1 MTDKKIVEI
10 LYSRVSPENRKIIQ
24 NNINLIFTAPVHNH
38 YCSTIQDGVKLCHID
53 PVTCWSREKVFG
65 TKNACQQFCDQPL
78 IKNFMA
84 ESKFAYLSQEYN
96 FSSCL
101 MQVGGE
107 NRSILYRLFDD
118 KFGMLQ
124 WNASVPTL
132 EMWEQLLPTSQAIGL
147 FYEFPMVL
155 VSEGGA
161 TKPSRAMKTRR
172 RSTWENTQFKIVK

>member
-1 MTDKKIVEI
+1 MTDKKIIEM
-10 LYSRVSPENRKIIQ
+10 LYSRVSPKNRKIIQ
-24 NNINLIFTAPVHNH
+24 NYINIIFTAPVYNH
-38 YCSTIQDGVKLCHID
+38 YCCTLQDGVKLCHID
-53 PVTCWSREKVFG
+53 KSTCWSKDKLFG
-65 TKNACQQFCDQPL
+65 TANACQQFCNQPI
-78 IKNFMA
+78 IKNFMS

-96 FSSCL
+96 FAACL

-107 NRSILYRLFDD
+107 HRSILYRLFDD

-147 FYEFPMVL
+147 YFNFPMTL
-155 VSEGGA
+155 VINGNR
-161 TKPSRAMKTRR
+161 TKPSQAKKSRR